1 MIEMNVEVVASTRMP
16 FVITDDDG
24 EKHFVSITK
33 DQLDM
38 LEWLGDRGM
47 LYSEVEWENLNKIE
61 LERI

>member
-1 MIEMNVEVVASTRMP
+1 MIEMNVEVVASARMP
-16 FVITDDDG
+16 YVITDDDG

-38 LEWLGDRGM
+38 LQWLDDRGM
-47 LYSEVEWENLNKIE
+47 LYDVNWESLNEIE